1 MDELP
6 SLLDRMSAI
15 LQCKRLT
22 IRIHHDNLE
31 TVYVTREDDGSFLIS
46 DHNYTFDYL
55 ENGKDDYL
63 APNKLEPSVSEICAK
78 HNVELVDICADESN
92 LLPSMWIMRRA
103 KTDEEVRRAVS
114 SVAACVDEISDRAC
128 KHT

>member
-6 SLLDRMSAI
+6 NLLDRISAI
-15 LQCKRLT
+15 LQCKSLT
-22 IRIHHDNLE
+22 IRIDHENLE
-31 TVYVTREDDGSFLIS
+31 TVYVTREDDGSFLIN
-46 DHNYTFDYL
+46 DRGNTFDYL

-63 APNKLEPSVSEICAK
+63 VPTKLEPSISEICAK
-78 HNVELVDICADESN
+78 HNVELVDICADDPN

-114 SVAACVDEISDRAC
+114 SVAACVDEVFDRAS
-128 KHT
+128 KY

>member
-63 APNKLEPSVSEICAK
+63 D
-78 HNVELVDICADESN
+78 VDPLIV
-92 LLPSMWIMRRA
+92 IG
-103 KTDEEVRRAVS
+103 
-114 SVAACVDEISDRAC
+114 
-128 KHT
+128 